1 MSTAALSG
9 AKRRLHPGA
18 ILAAVCVACVL
29 LPISLTGA
37 SVALPAIGVGL
48 HGGLAA
54 VQWVVNGYD
63 LTFAGIMLAA
73 GSLSDRI
80 GRKRMFAGGLSL
92 FGIAAL
98 ISAVAPNILVLDI
111 VRAIAGVG
119 AAGVLTSGAAILATA
134 FEEGPGRA
142 KAFAMLGTSFGLGIA
157 FGPAISGVEIAAL
170 GWRGVF
176 VSHAV
181 VAAILV
187 LTALR
192 FVPESRN
199 PEPGKFDWP
208 GNITF
213 TLALSLF
220 ILVLIEGPQWG
231 WGSPAT
237 IGSLIAFAAM
247 LIAFPIVERRS
258 KSPMFD
264 VSLLV
269 NPRFAAI
276 SLVPVALAFGFT
288 AVLMLL
294 PSYFSSVDGA
304 GAGASGLLLMLMTVP
319 TLILPMVGGW
329 LTKHTSNRVILVV
342 SLLLTTAGAAWLT
355 VIQPGSWVLGLA
367 GPLVLIGAGFGL
379 SLGIL
384 DGAAV
389 STVETERAGMAAGMF
404 NTMRLASEV
413 VAIAAM
419 GALVVTLTQSG
430 LASGIGRFTGV
441 FSGGADALANSA
453 ASGELGDAVS
463 TVPAGATRQAFET
476 FATGGYTSAMHT
488 VLWVLAGICLVSAGV
503 VGALLKTRKAEE
515 TKTEDAPVAV
525 AEVVEVG

>member
-63 LTFAGIMLAA
+63 LTFAGVMLAA
-73 GSLSDRI
+73 GSLSDRV
-80 GRKRMFAGGLSL
+80 GRKRMFAGGLTL

-98 ISAVAPNILVLDI
+98 VSAFAPNILILDI
-111 VRAIAGVG
+111 VRAIAGIG

-134 FEEGPGRA
+134 FEGAARA

-176 VSHAV
+176 VSHAIL
-181 VAAILV
+181 AAVLV

-213 TLALSLF
+213 TLSLSLF

-237 IGSLIAFAAM
+237 IGSLIAFAV
-247 LIAFPIVERRS
+247 LLVAFPIVERRS

-304 GAGASGLLLMLMTVP
+304 GAGASGLLLLLMTVP
-319 TLILPMVGGW
+319 TLALPMVGGW

-355 VIQPGSWVLGLA
+355 VIQPGSWVLALA
-367 GPLVLIGAGFGL
+367 APLILIGAGFGL

-404 NTMRLASEV
+404 NTMRLSSEV

-419 GALVVTLTQSG
+419 GALVVTLTQSQ
-430 LASGIGRFTGV
+430 LANGIARFTGV
-441 FSGGADALANSA
+441 FPGGADALANSA
-453 ASGELGDAVS
+453 ASGELGGVVS
-463 TVPAGATRQAFET
+463 KVPAGATRSAFET
-476 FATGGYTSAMHT
+476 FAAGGYTSAMHT

-515 TKTEDAPVAV
+515 IKTEDAPVEV

>member
-9 AKRRLHPGA
+9 AKRLHPGA

-63 LTFAGIMLAA
+63 LTFAGVMLAA

-80 GRKRMFAGGLSL
+80 GRKRMFTGGLAL
-92 FGIAAL
+92 FGLAASV
-98 ISAVAPNILVLDI
+98 SALAPNIGVLDLF
-111 VRAIAGVG
+111 RAVAGVG

-157 FGPAISGVEIAAL
+157 FGPAISGVEISGL

-181 VAAILV
+181 VAAVLV
-187 LTALR
+187 GAALR

-199 PEPGKFDWP
+199 PAPGKFDWP

-220 ILVLIEGPQWG
+220 ILVLIQGPQWG
-231 WGSPAT
+231 WGSAAT
-237 IGSLIAFAAM
+237 IACLVAFVGLLA
-247 LIAFPIVERRS
+247 AFPIVERRQS
-258 KSPMFD
+258 SAMFD
-264 VSLLV
+264 VSLFV
-269 NPRFAAI
+269 NPRFTAI
-276 SLVPVALAFGFT
+276 CLVPVALAFGFT

-304 GAGASGLLLMLMTVP
+304 G
-319 TLILPMVGGW
+319 
-329 LTKHTSNRVILVV
+329 
-342 SLLLTTAGAAWLT
+342 
-355 VIQPGSWVLGLA
+355 
-367 GPLVLIGAGFGL
+367 
-379 SLGIL
+379 
-384 DGAAV
+384 
-389 STVETERAGMAAGMF
+389 
-404 NTMRLASEV
+404 
-413 VAIAAM
+413 
-419 GALVVTLTQSG
+419 
-430 LASGIGRFTGV
+430 
-441 FSGGADALANSA
+441 
-453 ASGELGDAVS
+453 
-463 TVPAGATRQAFET
+463 
-476 FATGGYTSAMHT
+476 
-488 VLWVLAGICLVSAGV
+488 
-503 VGALLKTRKAEE
+503 
-515 TKTEDAPVAV
+515 
-525 AEVVEVG
+525 